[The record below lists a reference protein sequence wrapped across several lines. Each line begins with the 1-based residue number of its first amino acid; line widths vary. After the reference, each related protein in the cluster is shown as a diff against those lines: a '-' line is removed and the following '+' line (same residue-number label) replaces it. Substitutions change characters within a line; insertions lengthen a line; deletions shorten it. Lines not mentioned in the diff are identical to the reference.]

1 MCRSE
6 RFQVSG
12 ISGRSYGLARW
23 GWLAIALLVWMAAS
37 SACGNAQGGDAEAVV
52 TITSVPAATMPV
64 TVSAPPEGAKPT
76 IAATAANILVRELQA
91 ATATPQ
97 LASAMVAPI
106 SAGTALEAASSTQN
120 GNISADSEKES
131 PTPVAAAPAI
141 PFGPTALPVF
151 TSTPEATSTSPTNA
165 VVSLQSKPSETPVR
179 MASRAGEFTPTA
191 TPAGMPTS
199 VVVPALPV
207 TPTSTTVP
215 AATPTTSPTPTATG
229 TSSQTAT
236 STATVLPLPTY
247 TATATVMP
255 TFTAT
260 ATSTSTPFAT
270 VTPTHT
276 PTYAPTHTAVP
287 EHCRIKGNIN
297 VESGERVY
305 HTPDSPWYERTE
317 IDTEAGER
325 WFCTEREA
333 QAAGWRAPRQRQ
345 AMPTATAEQGEVPSN
360 CKAIVNINTAGA
372 DELETLSGIGP
383 VKAQNIVEYRNTN
396 GPFSNVDDLKQVS
409 GIKEK
414 TLAMFRAC
422 LVLR

>member
-1 MCRSE
+1 MCRSK

-23 GWLAIALLVWMAAS
+23 GWLAIALLIWMAAS
-37 SACGNAQGGDAEAVV
+37 SACGDAQGGDAEAVV

-64 TVSAPPEGAKPT
+64 TVSAPPESAKPI

-97 LASAMVAPI
+97 LVSAVAAPI

-131 PTPVAAAPAI
+131 PTPAAAAPAI

-191 TPAGMPTS
+191 TPAGMPTG

-229 TSSQTAT
+229 TPSQTAT
-236 STATVLPLPTY
+236 PTATVLPLPTY

-297 VESGERVY
+297 VDSGERVY

-317 IDTEAGER
+317 IDTEAGEQ

-333 QAAGWRAPRQRQ
+333 QAAGWRAPKQRQ
-345 AMPTATAEQGEVPSN
+345 AMPTATAAQGFASTGCESV
-360 CKAIVNINTAGA
+360 VNVNRAGA
-372 DELETLSGIGP
+372 EELEELPGIGP
-383 VKAQNIVEYRNTN
+383 VKAQAIVDYRNAH
-396 GPFSNVDDLKQVS
+396 GDFANVEKLDEVE
-409 GIKEK
+409 GIGEK
-414 TLAMFRAC
+414 TLEKIEPCVIFE
-422 LVLR
+422 

>member
-12 ISGRSYGLARW
+12 ISGRGYGFARW
-23 GWLAIALLVWMAAS
+23 GWLAIVLLVWMAVS
-37 SACGNAQGGDAEAVV
+37 SACGDAKGGDEEAVV
-52 TITSVPAATMPV
+52 TVNPVPAATMPV
-64 TVSAPPEGAKPT
+64 TVSAPPESAKPVF
-76 IAATAANILVRELQA
+76 AAAAANILVRELQA

-97 LASAMVAPI
+97 VVNAVGTQI
-106 SAGTALEAASSTQN
+106 SVRTALEAAGSAKT
-120 GNISADSEKES
+120 GNISADSENEL
-131 PTPVAAAPAI
+131 PTPAVAAPAI

-151 TSTPEATSTSPTNA
+151 TSTPEATATSSTNA
-165 VVSLQSKPSETPVR
+165 VDSLQLTPSEIAVR
-179 MASRAGEFTPTA
+179 VEAHAVDFTPTA
-191 TPAGMPTS
+191 TPVRMPTG

-215 AATPTTSPTPTATG
+215 AATPTTSQTPTATE
-229 TSSQTAT
+229 TPSQTAT

-270 VTPTHT
+270 VTPTQP

-297 VESGERVY
+297 SSGEKIY
-305 HTPDSPWYERTE
+305 HTTASTFYSRTE

-325 WFCTEREA
+325 WFCTEQEA

-345 AMPTATAEQGEVPSN
+345 AMPTTTAVKSN
-360 CKAIVNINTAGA
+360 ASAGCGAVVNVNRAGVE
-372 DELETLSGIGP
+372 ELEDLPGIGP
-383 VKAQNIVEYRNTN
+383 VKAQAIVDYRKAH
-396 GPFSNVDDLKQVS
+396 GEFANVEELDEVD
-409 GIKEK
+409 GIGEK
-414 TLAMFRAC
+414 TLEKIAPCVIFD
-422 LVLR
+422 

>member
-1 MCRSE
+1 MCRSV
-6 RFQVSG
+6 RFQLSG
-12 ISGRSYGLARW
+12 ISGRSYGLAKW
-23 GWLAIALLVWMAAS
+23 GWLAIALLIWMAAS
-37 SACGNAQGGDAEAVV
+37 SACGDAQGGDAEAVV

-64 TVSAPPEGAKPT
+64 TVSAPPESAKPI

-97 LASAMVAPI
+97 LASAVAAPI

-179 MASRAGEFTPTA
+179 DGSRAQVDFTPTA
-191 TPAGMPTS
+191 APAGMPTG

-229 TSSQTAT
+229 TPSQTAT

-270 VTPTHT
+270 VAPTHT

-287 EHCRIKGNIN
+287 ETLPHKG
-297 VESGERVY
+297 EYQHGE
-305 HTPDSPWYERTE
+305 W
-317 IDTEAGER
+317 
-325 WFCTEREA
+325 
-333 QAAGWRAPRQRQ
+333 
-345 AMPTATAEQGEVPSN
+345 
-360 CKAIVNINTAGA
+360 
-372 DELETLSGIGP
+372 
-383 VKAQNIVEYRNTN
+383 
-396 GPFSNVDDLKQVS
+396 
-409 GIKEK
+409 
-414 TLAMFRAC
+414 
-422 LVLR
+422 

>member
-1 MCRSE
+1 MCRSK

-23 GWLAIALLVWMAAS
+23 GWLAIALLIWMAAS
-37 SACGNAQGGDAEAVV
+37 SACGDAQGGDAEAVV
-52 TITSVPAATMPV
+52 PITSVPAATMPV
-64 TVSAPPEGAKPT
+64 TVGAPPESAKPI

-97 LASAMVAPI
+97 LASAVAAPI

-131 PTPVAAAPAI
+131 PTPAAAAPAI
-141 PFGPTALPVF
+141 LFGPTALPVF

-179 MASRAGEFTPTA
+179 EAAGAVDFTPTA
-191 TPAGMPTS
+191 APAGMPTG

-297 VESGERVY
+297 VVSGERVY

-317 IDTEAGER
+317 IDTEAGEQ
-325 WFCTEREA
+325 WFCTEQRHRRRDGA
-333 QAAGWRAPRQRQ
+333 LLGRGRLCRLRRLLRA
-345 AMPTATAEQGEVPSN
+345 S
-360 CKAIVNINTAGA
+360 
-372 DELETLSGIGP
+372 LLP
-383 VKAQNIVEYRNTN
+383 VANRW
-396 GPFSNVDDLKQVS
+396 
-409 GIKEK
+409 
-414 TLAMFRAC
+414 
-422 LVLR
+422 